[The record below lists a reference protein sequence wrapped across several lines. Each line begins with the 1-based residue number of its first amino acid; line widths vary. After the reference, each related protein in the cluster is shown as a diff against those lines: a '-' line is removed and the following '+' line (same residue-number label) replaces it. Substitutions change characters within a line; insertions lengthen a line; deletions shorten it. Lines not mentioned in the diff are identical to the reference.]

1 MYHKGKWVIQI
12 LKNIMM
18 CKWQTFIF
26 GWTLSLMT
34 GRTSQQHHVFFF
46 LLGFFLRLQKRGFIY
61 FGFPKELFSEQ
72 FLKELLFSYS
82 VKNILKESSD
92 AKFTSQ
98 VVWT

>member
-1 MYHKGKWVIQI
+1 
-12 LKNIMM
+12 MM

-34 GRTSQQHHVFFF
+34 GRTSFF

-72 FLKELLFSYS
+72 FLKEPLFSYS

-92 AKFTSQ
+92 AKFTLQ

>member
-1 MYHKGKWVIQI
+1 
-12 LKNIMM
+12 M

-34 GRTSQQHHVFFF
+34 GRTSQQHHIFVS
-46 LLGFFLRLQKRGFIY
+46 FFLRLQKRGFIY
-61 FGFPKELFSEQ
+61 FGFPKEPFSEQ
-72 FLKELLFSYS
+72 FLKETLFSYS

-92 AKFTSQ
+92 AKFTLQ